1 MAPMTA
7 WKSDGAAELAALPFA
22 PGEAP
27 FRVKGTAYRGHLEYV
42 EQHVPG
48 GVAAMCE
55 AFDDPRHRA
64 FFGQPFLAASLYD
77 VFPLALAG
85 VVCGRLTGQPYL
97 DFVRVRAQAQ
107 ARSDLG
113 GVYKVLLAL
122 ASPQAVAS
130 RIPRLMGQYFD
141 FGDTTIEQR
150 APSWIV
156 ATRSGLPA
164 PIAPWYAAVS
174 EGYSR
179 VVLAQAGGTEPQLDV
194 VAVEPNGRQAG
205 VDLVKLV
212 FDLRWR

>member
-1 MAPMTA
+1 MASKWA

-48 GVAAMCE
+48 GVRAMCE
-55 AFDDPRHRA
+55 ALEDARQRE
-64 FFGQPFLAASLYD
+64 FFRQPFLAASLYD

-85 VVCGRLTGQPYL
+85 VVCGKLTGQPYL
-97 DFVRVRAQAQ
+97 DFVRVRSQAQ
-107 ARSDLG
+107 ARSDLT
-113 GVYKVLLAL
+113 GVYKVLLAF

-141 FGDTTIEQR
+141 FGDTTIEER

-174 EGYSR
+174 EGYGR
-179 VVLAQAGGTEPQLDV
+179 VVIAQAGGTEPQLDV
-194 VAVEPNGRQAG
+194 VAVEPDGRQAG
-205 VDLVKLV
+205 LDLVKLV

>member
-1 MAPMTA
+1 MDEGATSASSDRCPSVPDPVRCVQSLAALPDARRAKALLGVERGYSIGSMAPTKA
-7 WKSDGAAELAALPFA
+7 WKSDGAAELAGLPFA

-42 EQHVPG
+42 EQHV
-48 GVAAMCE
+48 
-55 AFDDPRHRA
+55 
-64 FFGQPFLAASLYD
+64 
-77 VFPLALAG
+77 
-85 VVCGRLTGQPYL
+85 T
-97 DFVRVRAQAQ
+97 
-107 ARSDLG
+107 

-179 VVLAQAGGTEPQLDV
+179 VVLAQAGATEPQLDV
-194 VAVEPNGRQAG
+194 VAVEPCGRHAG

-212 FDLRWR
+212 LDLRWR

>member
-1 MAPMTA
+1 MTA
-7 WKSDGAAELAALPFA
+7 WKSDGAAELAALPFP

-48 GVAAMCE
+48 GVAAMCD

-85 VVCGRLTGQPYL
+85 VVCGKLTGQSYL

-107 ARSDLG
+107 ARSDLT

-150 APSWIV
+150 APSWTV

-179 VVLAQAGGTEPQLDV
+179 VVLAQAGATEPQLHV
-194 VAVEPNGRQAG
+194 VAVEPNGRHAG
-205 VDLVKLV
+205 VDLVKLA